1 MRKKSM
7 NGGEGRGTSADKAM
21 LDAPSPPPN
30 SDDGQTVR
38 AGKAIDPLP
47 SSLPNGG
54 EGHSG
59 FADKAR
65 TGPPSPPPD
74 LEQIISMIRDAH
86 RQRCYAME
94 QRKRADLSLL
104 AFLRTVLGWSKALPE
119 KERAAIGKQAMALVK
134 FGETEAKGKDADTD
148 EPAYV
153 EWREI
158 ILASIAAREPFDF
171 IENQAKLR
179 MGKLARALPVYGW
192 VEKARGFGDVSLAV
206 IVAEAGDLANYATH
220 SKLWKRMGVAV
231 MGDVRQGGLAKNAS
245 KDAWI
250 AHGYN
255 RQRRSKLWNIGDAL
269 IKAQVRK
276 VRSEDGEDE
285 GERTSI
291 GDYGAAYL
299 SRKAY
304 EMVRD
309 PEMSKMHAHRR
320 AQRYAEKKLLRD
332 LWTAWRVERKAAGSV
347 LETAILPLPSAR
359 RDEETA
365 NLLVPEMAAV
375 DMPSPHHQAA

>member
-7 NGGEGRGTSADKAM
+7 NGGEGRAISADKA
-21 LDAPSPPPN
+21 
-30 SDDGQTVR
+30 
-38 AGKAIDPLP
+38 ID
-47 SSLPNGG
+47 SM
-54 EGHSG
+54 
-59 FADKAR
+59 
-65 TGPPSPPPD
+65 PSPPPD
-74 LEQIISMIRDAH
+74 LEQTISLIRDAH

-119 KERAAIGKQAMALVK
+119 KERAIIAGRAAALVK
-134 FGETEAKGKDADTD
+134 VGEAQAKGKDMMG
-148 EPAYV
+148 ELAYE
-153 EWREI
+153 EWKDI
-158 ILASIAAREPFDF
+158 IRASIAAREPFDF

-179 MGKLARALPVYGW
+179 MGKLAKALPVYGW
-192 VEKARGFGDVSLAV
+192 VEQVRGFGDVSLAV

-231 MGDVRQGGLAKNAS
+231 MGGVRQGGLAKNAS
-245 KDAWI
+245 KDVWI
-250 AHGYN
+250 AHGYS

-304 EMVRD
+304 EMVRN
-309 PEMSKMHAHRR
+309 PEMTKMHAHRR

-332 LWTAWRVERKAAGSV
+332 LWSAWRRNEQQASHRVPATARVDLPAARSLERKAGRV
-347 LETAILPLPSAR
+347 LPETANNALPSAR
-359 RDEETA
+359 PNEETA
-365 NLLVPEMAAV
+365 VDLVPEMAIVAL
-375 DMPSPHHQAA
+375 PSPHQQAA